1 LTIEQRRLMYDEKI
15 RTLTQIGL
23 IKEKDMKKLIKQVQN
38 VISDINGDNSGS
50 DKRNEKPNDEYQIT
64 QKAIGEFSF

>member
-23 IKEKDMKKLIKQVQN
+23 IKEEDMKKLIKQVQD
-38 VISDINGDNSGS
+38 VISDINGDNSES